1 MIPMRPDMALRAV
14 GAATAGA
21 SMVFAGYM
29 LAYGGGQIRVFGM
42 EHLAIF
48 AQPHGAVIGGMLPPA
63 APAPSDG
70 AVVDMGPTGSVG
82 ETVATPQ
89 PAARPEIVAA
99 RSDRVW
105 LRIDG
110 KIVAAAPGETV
121 AGLGRIGAIV
131 RRDGGWV
138 VLDDNGTTL
147 MTLAGSAKGAALFTR
162 RLIFD

>member
-1 MIPMRPDMALRAV
+1 MG
-14 GAATAGA
+14 GAIA
-21 SMVFAGYM
+21 SASIVFAGYM
-29 LAYGGGQIRVFGM
+29 LAYGGGHVRVLGM

-48 AQPHGAVIGGMLPPA
+48 AQPRGAPAYA
-63 APAPSDG
+63 APSPE
-70 AVVDMGPTGSVG
+70 AVVDMAATGSVG

-89 PAARPEIVAA
+89 AVARTEIVAA

-105 LRIDG
+105 LRVGG
-110 KIVAAAPGETV
+110 KVVAAAPGEDV

-138 VLDDNGTTL
+138 VLDDEGATL
-147 MTLAGSAKGAALFTR
+147 LTLPGSAKGAALFSR